1 MGAGKGGGG
10 PSRGALVS
18 GGPNRPNGRGRKGFG
33 RSMSTSN
40 LGGWTSG
47 AGPSVAVGYQSESE
61 KSDTSQSGTESED
74 SVEGR
79 QRDGERLEDGGE
91 SEAGGGGAAACES
104 RSKHKKKKGRERKKE
119 NAKKKIAAA
128 FVERTVGTVPP
139 QLKRCVRLWVGGFC
153 PPSFLA
159 VICLQSVGNCPFP
172 PSHHCHLFQGR
183 VWVCGGARACVALKV
198 LGATRSQSEF
208 KIEGLSLEDAADAS
222 PLPLAPPPGSP
233 APRDRSKGWVC
244 CRLVAGGKLGRAESE
259 SVDWVCCRV

>member
-1 MGAGKGGGG
+1 MPSQWPDDLDLALACEQTGAASSFAIPPAAGNESAGRGREGGGIAGGEGGGAGKGGGG

-18 GGPNRPNGRGRKGFG
+18 GGPNGPDGRGRKGFG

-47 AGPSVAVGYQSESE
+47 ASPSVAIGYQSESE

-74 SVEGR
+74 GVEGG

-91 SEAGGGGAAACES
+91 SEDGGGGAAACES

-119 NAKKKIAAA
+119 NARKKTAAA

-153 PPSFLA
+153 SPSISF
-159 VICLQSVGNCPFP
+159 
-172 PSHHCHLFQGR
+172 
-183 VWVCGGARACVALKV
+183 
-198 LGATRSQSEF
+198 
-208 KIEGLSLEDAADAS
+208 
-222 PLPLAPPPGSP
+222 
-233 APRDRSKGWVC
+233 
-244 CRLVAGGKLGRAESE
+244 
-259 SVDWVCCRV
+259 